1 MKKKSHLISTVVT
14 IILGVGI
21 IFSLYLVGTKPLNE
35 TESVLLGLL
44 LSTSSIMVSWLVT
57 HIYSQISLEE
67 TIKLGA
73 ESNKENIKNYAVQAA
88 EKVLNLSGE
97 LERLSELLSSAIE
110 DSDEASNDKE
120 SVMLLQERISAA
132 NHNLRTL
139 RSMNDTFLSDWRGVI
154 GDEIDKQQSLE
165 KHISLLAKELE
176 EQKIERDTL
185 KSQMVS
191 PEDLNNIENRISET
205 ELRITQNF
213 HELPFKVS
221 ASKEKA
227 KKKYEIELTYVTSR
241 GDWYLRSW
249 KGNVQY
255 SGGIASNIGVHFFD
269 MLIWIFG
276 NVERSDVHY
285 VSSKKVRGYLVLE
298 RAHVK
303 WFLSIDQEDIPK
315 NFQEKK
321 SF

>member
-227 KKKYEIELTYVTSR
+227 KKKEALITCPSCSDRIGTKLRLRKGAKKLEQCTSCE
-241 GDWYLRSW
+241 
-249 KGNVQY
+249 QY
-255 SGGIASNIGVHFFD
+255 IQILVVDDEGIQVMTCSNRFTHP
-269 MLIWIFG
+269 
-276 NVERSDVHY
+276 
-285 VSSKKVRGYLVLE
+285 
-298 RAHVK
+298 VK
-303 WFLSIDQEDIPK
+303 R
-315 NFQEKK
+315 
-321 SF
+321 